1 MDSTQREIA
10 CKLRDVFMRYRSF
23 CRRHWPNRAMTY
35 RELMALFRLREI
47 TSLNKEGV
55 TISEISQSL
64 RVTSPTVTQ
73 LINSLEASGLVKRS
87 IDPADRRSIRVTLT
101 AEGEKIVK
109 EASTRFFSLHSG
121 LIEHLGQDR
130 SLLLIDLLSEC
141 IAYFNKATKELPTG
155 EGK

>member
-109 EASTRFFSLHSG
+109 EASTFLFPAQRF
-121 LIEHLGQDR
+121 D
-130 SLLLIDLLSEC
+130 
-141 IAYFNKATKELPTG
+141 
-155 EGK
+155 